1 MDHIRNFS
9 IIAHIDHGKSTL
21 ADRILEVTGAVDP
34 KKMQAQMLDSMD
46 LERERGITIKAQAV
60 RVEYEAA
67 GGETY
72 HLHLI
77 DTPGHVDF
85 SYEVSR
91 SLAACEGA
99 LLVVD
104 AAQGVEAQTVANTY
118 LAIEN
123 GLELIPVIN
132 KVDLPGAEPDRVAA
146 EIADLLGGDPEEAL
160 RISAKTGEGVVE
172 VLEAIVERIPAPK
185 GDAAAG
191 KIRVEGAIFKVPR
204 DTERVCPGGI
214 ATMMAYLL
222 YYLTLRGIQG
232 DRYRIDITL
241 SKNALFH
248 LTTQGA
254 TRIYRMDKNYATQ
267 VVNITVGEGCYF
279 EFIPDQIIP
288 YRDSRFYQ
296 KVMLNVHD
304 NATMVYSEL
313 LVPGRVASGE
323 SFDYDICYLKTIAKN
338 QDGELRFI
346 DIAILEPKKRLLKN
360 SGVLENFDVVGTVY
374 ILAPANHIK
383 ELNSLINS
391 MIESYPK
398 VYGGA
403 TILPNT
409 PE

>member
-1 MDHIRNFS
+1 MDS
-9 IIAHIDHGKSTL
+9 ISFFVPD
-21 ADRILEVTGAVDP
+21 D
-34 KKMQAQMLDSMD
+34 
-46 LERERGITIKAQAV
+46 
-60 RVEYEAA
+60 
-67 GGETY
+67 
-72 HLHLI
+72 
-77 DTPGHVDF
+77 
-85 SYEVSR
+85 
-91 SLAACEGA
+91 
-99 LLVVD
+99 
-104 AAQGVEAQTVANTY
+104 
-118 LAIEN
+118 
-123 GLELIPVIN
+123 IP
-132 KVDLPGAEPDRVAA
+132 P
-146 EIADLLGGDPEEAL
+146 
-160 RISAKTGEGVVE
+160 E
-172 VLEAIVERIPAPK
+172 VLEYGSNLSQLAV
-185 GDAAAG
+185 GSAG
-191 KIRVEGAIFKVPR
+191 KLGAIILKLELEPQRQKTVLKEQYSKVPLY
-204 DTERVCPGGI
+204 TQRVLYLEESLPS
-214 ATMMAYLL
+214 MAYLYIISPSGGVL
-222 YYLTLRGIQG
+222 QG

-288 YRDSRFYQ
+288 YRNSRFYQ

-403 TILPNT
+403 TILPNSSGVMVRLLGPFASDVRDVIIEVVRIT
-409 PE
+409 RKEILHAPFSRIRKG

>member
-1 MDHIRNFS
+1 MDNISFFVPDDIPPEVLAYGSNLS
-9 IIAHIDHGKSTL
+9 QLGVGSAGKLGAITL
-21 ADRILEVTGAVDP
+21 R
-34 KKMQAQMLDSMD
+34 
-46 LERERGITIKAQAV
+46 
-60 RVEYEAA
+60 
-67 GGETY
+67 
-72 HLHLI
+72 
-77 DTPGHVDF
+77 
-85 SYEVSR
+85 
-91 SLAACEGA
+91 
-99 LLVVD
+99 
-104 AAQGVEAQTVANTY
+104 
-118 LAIEN
+118 
-123 GLELIPVIN
+123 LEL
-132 KVDLPGAEPDRVAA
+132 
-146 EIADLLGGDPEEAL
+146 DPQ
-160 RISAKTGEGVVE
+160 RQKT
-172 VLEAIVERIPAPK
+172 VLKEQYS
-185 GDAAAG
+185 
-191 KIRVEGAIFKVPR
+191 KVPLY
-204 DTERVCPGGI
+204 TQRVLYLEESLPS
-214 ATMMAYLL
+214 MAYLFVISPSG
-222 YYLTLRGIQG
+222 GILQG
-232 DRYRIDITL
+232 DRYRMDITL

-296 KVMLNVHD
+296 KVLLNVHD

-323 SFDYDICYLKTIAKN
+323 SFDYDICYLKTNARN

-346 DIAILEPKKRLLKN
+346 DIAILEPKKRILKN

-403 TILPNT
+403 TILPNSSGVMVRLLGPFASDVRDVIIEAT
-409 PE
+409 RITRKEILDAPFSRIRKG

>member
-1 MDHIRNFS
+1 MDDISFFVPDD
-9 IIAHIDHGKSTL
+9 IPPEVLAYGSTL
-21 ADRILEVTGAVDP
+21 SQLGVGSAGKLGA
-34 KKMQAQMLDSMD
+34 
-46 LERERGITIKAQAV
+46 ITL
-60 RVEYEAA
+60 R
-67 GGETY
+67 
-72 HLHLI
+72 
-77 DTPGHVDF
+77 
-85 SYEVSR
+85 
-91 SLAACEGA
+91 
-99 LLVVD
+99 
-104 AAQGVEAQTVANTY
+104 
-118 LAIEN
+118 
-123 GLELIPVIN
+123 LEL
-132 KVDLPGAEPDRVAA
+132 
-146 EIADLLGGDPEEAL
+146 DPQ
-160 RISAKTGEGVVE
+160 RQKT
-172 VLEAIVERIPAPK
+172 VLKEQYS
-185 GDAAAG
+185 
-191 KIRVEGAIFKVPR
+191 KVPLY
-204 DTERVCPGGI
+204 TQRVLYLEESLPS
-214 ATMMAYLL
+214 MAYLYIISPSGGVL
-222 YYLTLRGIQG
+222 QG
-232 DRYRIDITL
+232 DRYRMDITL

-288 YRDSRFYQ
+288 YRNSRFYQ

-323 SFDYDICYLKTIAKN
+323 SFEYDICYLKANARN

-403 TILPNT
+403 TILPNSSGVMVRLLGPFASDVRDVIIEVVRIT
-409 PE
+409 RKEILHAPFSRIRKG

>member
-1 MDHIRNFS
+1 MDS
-9 IIAHIDHGKSTL
+9 ISFFVPD
-21 ADRILEVTGAVDP
+21 D
-34 KKMQAQMLDSMD
+34 
-46 LERERGITIKAQAV
+46 
-60 RVEYEAA
+60 
-67 GGETY
+67 
-72 HLHLI
+72 
-77 DTPGHVDF
+77 
-85 SYEVSR
+85 
-91 SLAACEGA
+91 
-99 LLVVD
+99 
-104 AAQGVEAQTVANTY
+104 
-118 LAIEN
+118 
-123 GLELIPVIN
+123 IP
-132 KVDLPGAEPDRVAA
+132 P
-146 EIADLLGGDPEEAL
+146 
-160 RISAKTGEGVVE
+160 E
-172 VLEAIVERIPAPK
+172 VLEYGSNLSQLGV
-185 GDAAAG
+185 GSAG
-191 KIRVEGAIFKVPR
+191 KLGAIILKLELEPQRQRTVLKEQYSKVPLY
-204 DTERVCPGGI
+204 TQRVLYLEESLPS
-214 ATMMAYLL
+214 MAYLYIISPSGGVL
-222 YYLTLRGIQG
+222 QG

-288 YRDSRFYQ
+288 YRNSRFYQ

-403 TILPNT
+403 TILPNSSGVMVRLLGPFASDVRDVIIEVVRIT
-409 PE
+409 RKEILHAPFSRIRKG